1 MRAFPAMHGGSADD
15 DGVSSFFAGCREAL
29 AESDPATKVAQ
40 VRALASAFARGEV
53 AIDTDAPPPE
63 AISAPGR
70 PERPALVNL
79 RDLPK
84 RGMGSA
90 DGRAAF
96 LHAVAH
102 IEFNA
107 INLALDAAYRFR
119 GMPPEFHADWLR
131 IADDEARHFM
141 LLSTRL
147 AELGAAYGDHVA
159 HNGLWEMAEK
169 TADSCLRR
177 MALVPRVLEAR
188 GLDVT
193 PGMIVR
199 LRQAGDDESAEI
211 LELIL
216 REEVAHVAAGTRWFH
231 WCCEREGLAP
241 GREFI
246 RLVREIARGSLRGP
260 FNRPAR
266 AEAGFDDYEMAELE
280 SMEPG
285 K

>member
-1 MRAFPAMHGGSADD
+1 MKSL
-15 DGVSSFFAGCREAL
+15 FAAAKQCL
-29 AESDPATKVAQ
+29 AESDPTRK
-40 VRALASAFARGEV
+40 LAMTREAAAAFARGELE
-53 AIDTDAPPPE
+53 IPGDEPAPAP
-63 AISAPGR
+63 IGAPGR
-70 PERPALVNL
+70 PDRPELVSPRQL
-79 RDLPK
+79 SQ
-84 RGMGSA
+84 RGLGSV
-90 DGRAAF
+90 DGRGAF

-107 INLALDAAYRFR
+107 VNLAWDAVYRFR
-119 GMPPEFHADWLR
+119 GMPAEFYADWVTV
-131 IADDEARHFM
+131 ADDEARHFHM
-141 LLSTRL
+141 LQSRL
-147 AELGAAYGDHVA
+147 EALGLAYGDHPA
-159 HNGLWEMAEK
+159 HNGLWEMAEA

-199 LRQAGDDESAEI
+199 LRQAGDTVSAEI

-246 RLVREIARGSLRGP
+246 RLVREVARGSLRGP
-260 FNRPAR
+260 FNRSAR
-266 AEAGFDDYEMAELE
+266 AAAGFDDDEMAALE
-280 SMEPG
+280 ALEPIR
-285 K
+285 